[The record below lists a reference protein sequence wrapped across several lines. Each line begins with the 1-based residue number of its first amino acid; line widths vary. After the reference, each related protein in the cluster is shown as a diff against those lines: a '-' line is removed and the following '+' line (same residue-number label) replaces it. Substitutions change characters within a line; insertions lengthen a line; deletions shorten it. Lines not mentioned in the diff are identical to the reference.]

1 MGLFDFLRF
10 RNKPVSDEHISDD
23 INSVLFLPE
32 MDRQTEIPFP
42 PFYSVSKHMETEE
55 EKNNINTAYFKN
67 GVLFALSPRTD
78 VTLSLDEDRQVAYN
92 ARFIVSDNIKY
103 DLFNPSDLAQLS
115 IPIYKQSSGS
125 FPYITRDLSYILNM
139 RAKRTFCAEL
149 AIPLVYKTISMM
161 IRSGWGQKRDFD
173 RLIAQLEG
181 LNENKHVQNLKREIE
196 NCLPFMSDP
205 DYYHKLSL
213 KKALQNAETMHTD
226 LLEVP
231 YLGCSCEECAKYQGR
246 VYSISG
252 KDKRFPALPNQVFY
266 YGGFHVGCH
275 HSFFPIML
283 FDGAS
288 ITKNTYDKNGVLQ
301 TQKYDAI
308 HHSNRPFI
316 DDRSLQEKEAY
327 HNSIKKSKQESDD
340 LDQKGLVLYIKRAAE
355 YYWLQQYLP
364 NLAPKSIGAYTRMKH
379 TQSKKYLT
387 IKSMAKDLMKDLD
400 DTL

>member
-181 LNENKHVQNLKREIE
+181 LNENKHVQNLKRELE

-205 DYYHKLSL
+205 AYYHKLSL
-213 KKALQNAETMHTD
+213 K
-226 LLEVP
+226 
-231 YLGCSCEECAKYQGR
+231 
-246 VYSISG
+246 
-252 KDKRFPALPNQVFY
+252 
-266 YGGFHVGCH
+266 
-275 HSFFPIML
+275 
-283 FDGAS
+283 
-288 ITKNTYDKNGVLQ
+288 
-301 TQKYDAI
+301 
-308 HHSNRPFI
+308 
-316 DDRSLQEKEAY
+316 
-327 HNSIKKSKQESDD
+327 
-340 LDQKGLVLYIKRAAE
+340 
-355 YYWLQQYLP
+355 
-364 NLAPKSIGAYTRMKH
+364 
-379 TQSKKYLT
+379 
-387 IKSMAKDLMKDLD
+387 
-400 DTL
+400 